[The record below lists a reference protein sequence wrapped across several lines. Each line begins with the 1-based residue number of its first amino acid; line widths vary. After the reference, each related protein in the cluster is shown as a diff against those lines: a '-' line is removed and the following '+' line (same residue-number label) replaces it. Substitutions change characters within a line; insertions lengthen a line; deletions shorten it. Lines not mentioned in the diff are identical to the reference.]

1 MEEEERARIT
11 NEIIDIVLYRIKMA
25 IGRHKIPV
33 TNKEVVDLYN
43 YNAEILGEDL
53 MELDDMT

>member
-1 MEEEERARIT
+1 MEEEERARVT

-25 IGRHKIPV
+25 IGRHEIPV
-33 TNKEVVDLYN
+33 TNEEVVALYN
-43 YNAEILGEDL
+43 YNAEILDEDP

>member
-11 NEIIDIVLYRIKMA
+11 NEIIDIALYTIKRA
-25 IGRHKIPV
+25 IQQSEMFV
-33 TNKEVVDLYN
+33 TNEEVVALYN
-43 YNAEILGEDL
+43 HNAEILGEDP